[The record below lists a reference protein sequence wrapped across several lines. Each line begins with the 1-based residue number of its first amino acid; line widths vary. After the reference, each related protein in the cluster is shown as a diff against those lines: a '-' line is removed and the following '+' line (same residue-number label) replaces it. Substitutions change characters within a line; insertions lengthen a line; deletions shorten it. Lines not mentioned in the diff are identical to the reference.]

1 MNKQII
7 DLIYSEYVCEL
18 QKQLTTDDFFHV
30 DVTVDYEGYTYEL
43 ISTLFAESTGLYPH
57 DDYDSPP
64 EQNKPNIVIE
74 FYSLIQYDR
83 ERNQIGWFDKECE
96 EIVTKAI
103 KNYKP

>member
-7 DLIYSEYVCEL
+7 DLIYSEYSTEL
-18 QKQLTTDDFFHV
+18 RKQLTTDDFFHV

-43 ISTLFAESTGLYPH
+43 ISTLFAESTGLYPN

-64 EQNKPNIVIE
+64 EQNKPNIIVE
-74 FYSLIQYDR
+74 FMTLTKYNEDDSLFLY
-83 ERNQIGWFDKECE
+83 EECK

-103 KNYKP
+103 KNHKP